1 MSESGKSPRVI
12 VGVSALVLALLAG
25 CTTDGGAPSDA
36 PRGDSTSSSSTNESG
51 ANMPQVSGA
60 ANEAPTISAPVGN
73 PPAEL
78 VTEDVITGTG
88 KAAVAD
94 STLTVHYTLMA
105 WSTGQIVES
114 SWAGEPATFGLNQ
127 VITGWQQGIP
137 GMKEGGR
144 RLLVIPPSLGYGEAG
159 GGPIGPNETLIFVV
173 DLIKVS

>member
-1 MSESGKSPRVI
+1 MTRSLKSPGLI
-12 VGVSALVLALLAG
+12 LSISALSLALLTG
-25 CTTDGGAPSDA
+25 CSTDGGAPSDS
-36 PRGDSTSSSSTNESG
+36 PRGDSTSSTNESG
-51 ANMPQVSGA
+51 ANMPKVSGA
-60 ANEAPTISAPVGN
+60 ANEAPTISAPTGN
-73 PPAEL
+73 PPADL
-78 VTEDVITGTG
+78 VTDDVIVGSG
-88 KAAVAD
+88 KAAVSD

-105 WSTGQIVES
+105 WSTGQVVES

>member
-1 MSESGKSPRVI
+1 
-12 VGVSALVLALLAG
+12 
-25 CTTDGGAPSDA
+25 
-36 PRGDSTSSSSTNESG
+36 
-51 ANMPQVSGA
+51 MPQVTGA
-60 ANEAPTISAPVGN
+60 ANEAPTISAPTGN
-73 PPAEL
+73 PPTEL
-78 VTEDVITGTG
+78 VTEDVIAGSG
-88 KAAVAD
+88 KTAVSD

-105 WSTGQIVES
+105 WSTGEVVES

-144 RLLVIPPSLGYGEAG
+144 RLLVIPPGLGYGEAG